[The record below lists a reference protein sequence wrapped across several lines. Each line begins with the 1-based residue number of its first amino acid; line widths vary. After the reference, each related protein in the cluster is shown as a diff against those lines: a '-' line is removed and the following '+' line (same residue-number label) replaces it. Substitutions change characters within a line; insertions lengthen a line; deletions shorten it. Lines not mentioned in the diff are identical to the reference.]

1 MKNSQISEA
10 QYWKNLKYN
19 HMFNRFCAILWQ
31 SNSAFCKAGSVIGQ
45 YGQKPK
51 WGTHVMN
58 MYIILNVREVWLKIA
73 DKHGSQFITLY
84 KAGYALCQYNW
95 EL

>member
-1 MKNSQISEA
+1 M
-10 QYWKNLKYN
+10 
-19 HMFNRFCAILWQ
+19 LWHPT
-31 SNSAFCKAGSVIGQ
+31 SAVCKICSVIGQ

-58 MYIILNVREVWLKIA
+58 IYIILNVTEVWLKIT

-84 KAGYALCQYNW
+84 KAGYAVRQYNW